1 MGVLVL
7 LSTGQTLERIKVI
20 ALCSKHHILLEQTT
34 VSVPSIE
41 MAEKRTIIVLTG
53 TSALDSNNVHI
64 CENRL
69 KSF

>member
-7 LSTGQTLERIKVI
+7 LSTGQTLEIIKVI

-41 MAEKRTIIVLTG
+41 MAEKTTIIVLTG
-53 TSALDSNNVHI
+53 TSA
-64 CENRL
+64 
-69 KSF
+69 